1 MQGVFSRFY
10 WLMSNIYW
18 YKMAENW
25 ASIEFLQKVFISLL
39 FPHFYTSHL
48 ILVSVMRFTLV
59 SLKVTWE
66 MQFLNLSVSFIFAL
80 ISLFFKFWRLY
91 QVCFLCSGYDVI
103 SLHLEISITGWI
115 SAKIPH
121 KMVKHKLFVG
131 KLLMNCLSVFDH
143 FEGLAIE
150 ELKKIKDKIF
160 Q

>member
-1 MQGVFSRFY
+1 
-10 WLMSNIYW
+10 MSYIYW
-18 YKMAENW
+18 YKMTDNW
-25 ASIEFLQKVFISLL
+25 TSIEFLQKAFISLL
-39 FPHFYTSHL
+39 FPDFYTSHL

-59 SLKVTWE
+59 SLKVTWK
-66 MQFLNLSVSFIFAL
+66 MQFLNLSVYIRTYL
-80 ISLFFKFWRLY
+80 TFKFWRLY
-91 QVCFLCSGYDVI
+91 QVCFLCSGNEVI
-103 SLHLEISITGWI
+103 PLHLEISITGWI